1 MSAYHVLATV
11 LDTRLHNI
19 QLGYMNRCPCIMD
32 SQSQLTASF
41 RSFLNLAFICM
52 DILSLSNMFTGDPS
66 LSAYTSTQ
74 KASISSRLQLEGGQ
88 GPATVEGVYARRVL
102 FLLVLRGSILHWD
115 TQWNRQHP
123 VLTFWPTFLAQ
134 SFCLSQLQSKSK
146 LGMDSHILRLLS

>member
-1 MSAYHVLATV
+1 
-11 LDTRLHNI
+11 
-19 QLGYMNRCPCIMD
+19 MNRCPCIMD

-74 KASISSRLQLEGGQ
+74 KATFHPGCNWKGSRSCYSGRC
-88 GPATVEGVYARRVL
+88 VRKVL